1 MTHGDLIYIP
11 QDVTLFDMTNKSY
24 NLTKTE
30 RPTVAVFLRQDA
42 SNTYR
47 VYAHGREAS
56 VETRHVYPMES
67 QYAD

>member
-24 NLTKTE
+24 NLIKTE

-47 VYAHGREAS
+47 VYTQGREAS
-56 VETRHVYPMES
+56 VETRHVYPMEN
-67 QYAD
+67 QHAD

>member
-24 NLTKTE
+24 NLIKTE

-47 VYAHGREAS
+47 VYTQGREAS
-56 VETRHVYPMES
+56 VATRHVYPMEN
-67 QYAD
+67 QHAD